1 MLRTVQFALLATVLS
16 MANTSYATPLTT
28 AAGFGASDVLVTFDE
43 VAVQSAT
50 AVTTQYSQY
59 GVTLGADIYAGT
71 PFANP
76 ANFAG
81 QFLANGGNNWSYSIF
96 FNAPVSAAGAYW
108 EFNSGVTQIL
118 AAYLGGALVE
128 SFLYTNADCC
138 ESTAFLG
145 FTDITFDEI
154 RLTAT
159 GDFADSSFILDNLHF
174 RVGQDAEVPEP
185 ASLALLGLGALGMAA
200 RRKRKVQLV

>member
-28 AAGFGASDVLVTFDE
+28 AAGFGASDILVTFDE
-43 VAVQSAT
+43 VAVEAAT
-50 AVTTQYSQY
+50 LVTTQYSQY
-59 GVTLGADIYAGT
+59 GVTLSDDIYGGT
-71 PFANP
+71 PFFNP
-76 ANFAG
+76 ANFDS
-81 QFLANGGNNWSYSIF
+81 QFLFSGGTKWSYSIF
-96 FNAPVSAAGAYW
+96 FNASVSAAGAYW

-118 AAYLGGALVE
+118 AAYLGGTLVE

-145 FTDITFDEI
+145 FADITFDEI

-159 GDFADSSFILDNLHF
+159 GDFADSTFILDNLHF
-174 RVGQDAEVPEP
+174 RVGQDVEVPEP
-185 ASLALLGLGALGMAA
+185 ASVALLVLGALGMAA

>member
-1 MLRTVQFALLATVLS
+1 MLRTIQLALFAIALS
-16 MANTSYATPLTT
+16 MASASHATPLTT
-28 AAGFGASDVLVTFDE
+28 AAGFTASDTLVTFDE

-50 AVTTQYSQY
+50 PVTTQYSQY
-59 GVTLGADIYAGT
+59 GVTFGDDIYGGI
-71 PFANP
+71 PFNNP

-81 QFLANGGNNWSYSIF
+81 QFLANGGTNWSYSIF

-118 AAYLGGALVE
+118 AAYLGGTLVE
-128 SFLYTNADCC
+128 SFLYTNAECC

-145 FTDITFDEI
+145 FADISFDEI

-159 GDFADSSFILDNLHF
+159 GDFPDSSFILDNLSF
-174 RVGQDAEVPEP
+174 RTGQVAEVPEP

-200 RRKRKVQLV
+200 RRRRKVELA